1 MGFIYSSLNRGAGES
16 VALFD
21 NRIARMLPFVTG
33 KAYFDLRNYDAQ
45 TGEFGVYIEW
55 DGELEAV
62 LGYSLPAGGY
72 FVKATTPQAYRFHRL
87 DKGLPVYMKLIAQNG
102 RLYPYR
108 TYVMMDGRPFSVEFG
123 GGVLIPFEDRY
134 EELGCEAAK
143 QTVDTGSQKLL
154 MGSQSGM
161 TGSQRFRWNGSQM
174 RLLFGSQGGF
184 RYLAG
189 SQYRV
194 FGSQRY
200 YLTAS
205 PEYVSR
211 YGSPTSPEA
220 LHQHRTLVYGGSQ
233 GANRWLFRQ
242 REEAWVH
249 YPLTPLMTSNNAD
262 ALLTSAI
269 GGMGIV
275 LFPDWMV
282 SEALHNGTLV
292 TLMDRYSAAI
302 SHTPSYI
309 AAIYP
314 YTRHPSLNVRTVI
327 DYFADVFG
335 SPPYWQR

>member
-1 MGFIYSSLNRGAGES
+1 MPSGSSCSTATPVPWYRPKQDAFSQRPPGNCWDSTPTRNGRYRIGHRSPADWCGSMRRSILVSGISPWLPELAARHPKLQFDLTLTDDFIDPHRDATDILFRISSLPDAGYH
-16 VALFD
+16 A
-21 NRIARMLPFVTG
+21 
-33 KAYFDLRNYDAQ
+33 
-45 TGEFGVYIEW
+45 
-55 DGELEAV
+55 
-62 LGYSLPAGGY
+62 
-72 FVKATTPQAYRFHRL
+72 
-87 DKGLPVYMKLIAQNG
+87 
-102 RLYPYR
+102 
-108 TYVMMDGRPFSVEFG
+108 
-123 GGVLIPFEDRY
+123 
-134 EELGCEAAK
+134 
-143 QTVDTGSQKLL
+143 
-154 MGSQSGM
+154 
-161 TGSQRFRWNGSQM
+161 
-174 RLLFGSQGGF
+174 
-184 RYLAG
+184 
-189 SQYRV
+189 RV

-282 SEALHNGTLV
+282 SGALHNGTLV

-302 SHTPSYI
+302 SHTQSYI

>member
-1 MGFIYSSLNRGAGES
+1 MADASSVDFRALQLFIAVYDNQSFSVVARREGGLSLVDLANHPAAGRCPRAAAVLPQHPCRGTDRSRTPFRSVRPGTAGDSTPTHNGRYRIGHRSPGGLVRINAPVYFGQRHIAPWLPELAARHPKLQFDLMLTDDFIDPHRDATDILFRISSLPDAGYH
-16 VALFD
+16 A
-21 NRIARMLPFVTG
+21 
-33 KAYFDLRNYDAQ
+33 
-45 TGEFGVYIEW
+45 
-55 DGELEAV
+55 
-62 LGYSLPAGGY
+62 
-72 FVKATTPQAYRFHRL
+72 
-87 DKGLPVYMKLIAQNG
+87 
-102 RLYPYR
+102 
-108 TYVMMDGRPFSVEFG
+108 
-123 GGVLIPFEDRY
+123 
-134 EELGCEAAK
+134 
-143 QTVDTGSQKLL
+143 
-154 MGSQSGM
+154 
-161 TGSQRFRWNGSQM
+161 
-174 RLLFGSQGGF
+174 
-184 RYLAG
+184 
-189 SQYRV
+189 RV

-335 SPPYWQR
+335 FAALLAALMRVS

>member
-1 MGFIYSSLNRGAGES
+1 MADASSVDFRALQLFIAVYDNQSFSVVARREGVSPSLISRTIQQLED
-16 VALFD
+16 ALGQQLF
-21 NRIARMLPFVTG
+21 
-33 KAYFDLRNYDAQ
+33 YRNTRAVVP
-45 TGEFGVYIEW
+45 T
-55 DGELEAV
+55 EA
-62 LGYSLPAGGY
+62 
-72 FVKATTPQAYRFHRL
+72 
-87 DKGLPVYMKLIAQNG
+87 
-102 RLYPYR
+102 
-108 TYVMMDGRPFSVEFG
+108 GRPFRSVRPG
-123 GGVLIPFEDRY
+123 TAGTVRRRATGV
-134 EELGCEAAK
+134 
-143 QTVDTGSQKLL
+143 TGSGTGPRRTGADQCAGLFWSAAYRPRLPELAARHPKLQFDL
-154 MGSQSGM
+154 
-161 TGSQRFRWNGSQM
+161 TLTDDFIDPHRDATDILFRISS
-174 RLLFGSQGGF
+174 LPD
-184 RYLAG
+184 AG
-189 SQYRV
+189 YHARV

-327 DYFADVFG
+327 DYLPTCLDRRPTG
-335 SPPYWQR
+335 SANASFVVKTCHISNN

>member
-1 MGFIYSSLNRGAGES
+1 QFDLTLTDDFIDPHRDATDILFRISSLPDAGYH
-16 VALFD
+16 A
-21 NRIARMLPFVTG
+21 
-33 KAYFDLRNYDAQ
+33 
-45 TGEFGVYIEW
+45 
-55 DGELEAV
+55 
-62 LGYSLPAGGY
+62 
-72 FVKATTPQAYRFHRL
+72 
-87 DKGLPVYMKLIAQNG
+87 
-102 RLYPYR
+102 
-108 TYVMMDGRPFSVEFG
+108 
-123 GGVLIPFEDRY
+123 
-134 EELGCEAAK
+134 
-143 QTVDTGSQKLL
+143 
-154 MGSQSGM
+154 
-161 TGSQRFRWNGSQM
+161 
-174 RLLFGSQGGF
+174 
-184 RYLAG
+184 
-189 SQYRV
+189 RV